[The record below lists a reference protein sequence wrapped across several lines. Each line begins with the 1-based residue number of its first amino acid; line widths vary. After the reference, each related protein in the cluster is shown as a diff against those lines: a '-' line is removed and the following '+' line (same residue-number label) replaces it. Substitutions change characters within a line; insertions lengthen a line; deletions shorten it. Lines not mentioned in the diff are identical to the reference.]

1 MANQEKSR
9 KGAGVAKSPGGGKRT
24 SVNSRIHVVL
34 VPGFAGFDALGQL
47 EYYAG
52 VTPQFRHWKERRA
65 TDREH
70 LVLHYFDN
78 FPTAAVTTRAR
89 RLRDYLAKRIARGE
103 FLPGDSVALVGHST
117 GGLDIRRLLWDLDDE
132 IKKNADTHYSVD
144 GTDGSPFTVTAAA
157 LLGMVKRIVF
167 LSVPQFGTNIADWVR
182 TYTIGRQVVVS
193 KLRAS
198 VEASQL
204 PLLDRFEGCL
214 SSFAARATN
223 LDLLEAVQD
232 TLTEAE
238 SLCVADRT
246 RVALAQ
252 EAASELALWL
262 RHMATDF
269 SAIDDLASDADGDPI
284 SPAHFTAKMR
294 DAERKV
300 WEDRHI
306 LTKSYASVGAR
317 PFDFDPDHSAPRWD
331 LLNPFSCLDTY
342 SHSHRG
348 AKTDIVY
355 RTCYRVC
362 AGGPFRYPNIHNLP
376 MPPVLVDETGK
387 QRTIAVWDNDGIVN
401 TASMLWPNA
410 SETVLVDAD
419 HMDIVGHFRRVLAT
433 DTDSGRK
440 YQAYN
445 LLKSGSGFGLS
456 RFATVWNG
464 VFDFCVA

>member
-1 MANQEKSR
+1 M
-9 KGAGVAKSPGGGKRT
+9 
-24 SVNSRIHVVL
+24 L

-52 VTPQFRHWKERRA
+52 VTPQFRHWKERGA
-65 TDREH
+65 TNREH
-70 LVLHYFDN
+70 VVLHYFDN

-89 RLRDYLAKRIARGE
+89 RLRDYLAKRIVRGE

-117 GGLDIRRLLWDLDDE
+117 GGLDIRRLLWDLGDE

-214 SSFAARATN
+214 SSFAATATN

-269 SAIDDLASDADGDPI
+269 SAIDDLAVDGDPI

-306 LTKSYASVGAR
+306 LTKSFASIGAR
-317 PFDFDPDHSAPRWD
+317 PFDFDPDYAAPRWD
-331 LLNPFSCLDTY
+331 LLNPLSCLDTY
-342 SHSHRG
+342 SHSRRG

-362 AGGPFRYPNIHNLP
+362 AGGPFRYPNIDNLP

-387 QRTIAVWDNDGIVN
+387 AAHHCGLGQRRDREHR
-401 TASMLWPNA
+401 LNA
-410 SETVLVDAD
+410 MAKCQRYGTGRCGP
-419 HMDIVGHFRRVLAT
+419 HGHRRTLQTRA
-433 DTDSGRK
+433 GH
-440 YQAYN
+440 
-445 LLKSGSGFGLS
+445 
-456 RFATVWNG
+456 
-464 VFDFCVA
+464 